1 MEYTFVGKQDVIS
14 DAVKSYTEKKLDRL
28 SKLMPND
35 TKVNVTYEVVK
46 LDQKVEVT
54 INLPKRM
61 LRSEVVD
68 LDMYAAI
75 DKVADILE
83 NQLVKYKNRLKKSSS
98 KNSKLKE
105 EYTAIAFDET
115 NIFEEETN
123 IFKTKKFAIKPMDA
137 EEAVME
143 MDLLGHNFYVFRNS
157 HTDEVNVVY
166 KRKDNQYGLI
176 EPEF

>member
-1 MEYTFVGKQDVIS
+1 MNYTFVGKQDVIS
-14 DAVKSYTEKKLDRL
+14 DAVKNYTEKKLDRL
-28 SKLMPND
+28 SKLMPED
-35 TKVNVTYEVVK
+35 TNIIITYEVVK

-54 INLPKRM
+54 VHLPKRI

-83 NQLVKYKNRLKKSSS
+83 NQLVKYKSRLKKNST
-98 KNSKLKE
+98 KNSKYKD
-105 EYTAIAFDET
+105 EYRGIPFDET
-115 NIFEEETN
+115 NVFEEETN
-123 IFKTKKFAIKPMDA
+123 ISKTKRFAIKPMDA

-143 MDLLGHNFYVFRNS
+143 MDLLGHNFYVFRNA

-166 KRKDNQYGLI
+166 KRKDNKYGLI